1 MFFRK
6 KRAIMT
12 TDLSRAPRWDI
23 LRNFYRD
30 FDNGRKR
37 GCVEKWKKE
46 MPQSRF
52 EQELF
57 ETKIHTEFLR
67 DRQKMLNKNFRWTYA
82 NMKKLIAL
90 DQYFRELHRSIA
102 RTFEA
107 TKKDIATLSAQNHK
121 WYREYELEA
130 EICPANDWD
139 IPGEHEYI
147 SNLLLW
153 YTNWES
159 ISIQNSTN
167 EDQHERHKAYNV
179 PAWKEMQLID
189 RFVNSGVTW
198 ELDALLY
205 DGDASLYAFKDIV
218 HMRPEQFEV
227 RYKLS
232 F

>member
-1 MFFRK
+1 
-6 KRAIMT
+6 MT
-12 TDLSRAPRWDI
+12 RDLSRAPRWDI

-46 MPQSRF
+46 MPKGGLERDHF
-52 EQELF
+52 EIR
-57 ETKIHTEFLR
+57 IHTEFLK
-67 DRQKMLNKNFRWTYA
+67 DRHEKLNKEFRWTYA

-90 DQYFRELHRSIA
+90 DQRFRELHRSIA

-107 TKKDIATLSAQNHK
+107 TKKDIAALSAQNHK

-147 SNLLLW
+147 SDLLFW
-153 YTNWES
+153 YANWES
-159 ISIQNSTN
+159 INICLSTN

-189 RFVNSGVTW
+189 RFVNSGVT
-198 ELDALLY
+198 
-205 DGDASLYAFKDIV
+205 
-218 HMRPEQFEV
+218 
-227 RYKLS
+227 
-232 F
+232 

>member
-1 MFFRK
+1 
-6 KRAIMT
+6 MT
-12 TDLSRAPRWDI
+12 RDLSCALRWDI
-23 LRNFYRD
+23 LWNFYRD
-30 FDNGRKR
+30 FDDGRKR

-107 TKKDIATLSAQNHK
+107 TKKDIAVLSVQNHK

-147 SNLLLW
+147 SDLLFW
-153 YTNWES
+153 YANWES

-205 DGDASLYAFKDIV
+205 DTDASLYAFKDIV

>member
-1 MFFRK
+1 
-6 KRAIMT
+6 MT
-12 TDLSRAPRWDI
+12 RILSRVPRWDI

-37 GCVEKWKKE
+37 GCVEQWKKE

-57 ETKIHTEFLR
+57 ESRIHIEFLN
-67 DRQKMLNKNFRWTYA
+67 DRREKMNKEFRWTFA
-82 NMKKLIAL
+82 NMKKIIAL
-90 DQYFRELHRSIA
+90 DQRFRELHRSIA

-107 TKKDIATLSAQNHK
+107 TKKDIAALSAQNHN

-130 EICPANDWD
+130 EICPANNWS
-139 IPGEHEYI
+139 IAGEHEYI
-147 SNLLLW
+147 SDLLFW
-153 YTNWES
+153 YANWES

-167 EDQHERHKAYNV
+167 EDQHERHKVYNV
-179 PAWKEMQLID
+179 PAWKEMLLID
-189 RFVNSGVTW
+189 QFVNSGVTW

-205 DGDASLYAFKDIV
+205 DSDASLYAFKDIV
-218 HMRPEQFEV
+218 RMKPEQFEV

>member
-1 MFFRK
+1 
-6 KRAIMT
+6 MT
-12 TDLSRAPRWDI
+12 KDLSRVPRWDI

-46 MPQSRF
+46 MPKKRL
-52 EQELF
+52 ERELF
-57 ETKIHTEFLR
+57 ETRIHIEFLN
-67 DRQKMLNKNFRWTYA
+67 DRHEKMNKEFRWTYT

-90 DQYFRELHRSIA
+90 DQRFRELHRSIA
-102 RTFEA
+102 RTYEA
-107 TKKDIATLSAQNHK
+107 TKKDLAALIAQKHK
-121 WYREYELEA
+121 WYREYELES

-147 SNLLLW
+147 SDLLFW
-153 YTNWES
+153 YANWES
-159 ISIQNSTN
+159 INICLSTN

-205 DGDASLYAFKDIV
+205 DSDASLYTFRDVVRMK
-218 HMRPEQFEV
+218 PEQFEV
-227 RYKLS
+227 CYTLR

>member
-1 MFFRK
+1 
-6 KRAIMT
+6 
-12 TDLSRAPRWDI
+12 
-23 LRNFYRD
+23 
-30 FDNGRKR
+30 
-37 GCVEKWKKE
+37 
-46 MPQSRF
+46 
-52 EQELF
+52 
-57 ETKIHTEFLR
+57 
-67 DRQKMLNKNFRWTYA
+67 MLNKNFRWTYA

-107 TKKDIATLSAQNHK
+107 TKRDIAALTAQNHK
-121 WYREYELEA
+121 WYREYELES

-147 SNLLLW
+147 SDLLLW

-205 DGDASLYAFKDIV
+205 DSDASLYAFKDIV

>member
-1 MFFRK
+1 
-6 KRAIMT
+6 MT
-12 TDLSRAPRWDI
+12 TDLSRAPRWDT

-46 MPQSRF
+46 MPKGGLERDHF
-52 EQELF
+52 EIR
-57 ETKIHTEFLR
+57 IHTEFLR

-90 DQYFRELHRSIA
+90 DQRFRELHRSIA

-147 SNLLLW
+147 SDLLFW

-205 DGDASLYAFKDIV
+205 DTAASLYAFKDIV

>member
-1 MFFRK
+1 
-6 KRAIMT
+6 MT
-12 TDLSRAPRWDI
+12 RILSRAPRWDI

-52 EQELF
+52 DQELF
-57 ETKIHTEFLR
+57 ETRIHTEFLR

-107 TKKDIATLSAQNHK
+107 TKKDIAALSAQNHN

-130 EICPANDWD
+130 EICPANGWD
-139 IPGEHEYI
+139 IAGEHEYI
-147 SNLLLW
+147 SDLLFW
-153 YTNWES
+153 YANWES
-159 ISIQNSTN
+159 INIQNSTN
-167 EDQHERHKAYNV
+167 EDQHERHKVYLV
-179 PAWKEMQLID
+179 PAWKQMLLID
-189 RFVNSGVTW
+189 KFVKDGVSW
-198 ELDALLY
+198 ELDSLLY
-205 DGDASLYAFKDIV
+205 DSESSLYTFHDIV
-218 HMRPEQFEV
+218 RMKPEQFEV
-227 RYKLS
+227 CYTLR

>member
-1 MFFRK
+1 
-6 KRAIMT
+6 MT
-12 TDLSRAPRWDI
+12 KDLSRAPRWDI

-46 MPQSRF
+46 MPKSRL

-57 ETKIHTEFLR
+57 ETRIHTEFLN
-67 DRQKMLNKNFRWTYA
+67 DRYKKLNKEFRWTYT

-90 DQYFRELHRSIA
+90 DQRFRELHRSIA

-107 TKKDIATLSAQNHK
+107 TKKDIAALSAQNHK

-147 SNLLLW
+147 SDLLFW
-153 YTNWES
+153 YANWGS
-159 ISIQNSTN
+159 INICLSTN
-167 EDQHERHKAYNV
+167 EDQHERHKVYLV
-179 PAWKEMQLID
+179 PAWKRMLLVD
-189 RFVNSGVTW
+189 KFVKDDVTW
-198 ELDALLY
+198 ELDSLLY
-205 DGDASLYAFKDIV
+205 DSDASLYAFKDIV
-218 HMRPEQFEV
+218 RMRPEQFEV

>member
-1 MFFRK
+1 
-6 KRAIMT
+6 MT
-12 TDLSRAPRWDI
+12 KILSCAPQWDI
-23 LRNFYRD
+23 LEKFYSV
-30 FDNGRKR
+30 FDKGRKC
-37 GCVEKWKKE
+37 GCVEQWHKE
-46 MPQSRF
+46 MPKSRL

-57 ETKIHTEFLR
+57 ITKIHTEFLN
-67 DRQKMLNKNFRWTYA
+67 DRREKLNKDFRWTYA
-82 NMKKLIAL
+82 SMKKLIAL
-90 DQYFRELHRSIA
+90 DQRFRELHRSIA

-107 TKKDIATLSAQNHK
+107 TKKDIAALSAQNHK

-147 SNLLLW
+147 SDLLFW
-153 YTNWES
+153 YANWES
-159 ISIQNSTN
+159 INICLSTN

-198 ELDALLY
+198 ELDSLLY
-205 DGDASLYAFKDIV
+205 DSESSLYTFHDIV
-218 HMRPEQFEV
+218 RMKPEQFEV
-227 RYKLS
+227 RYTLS